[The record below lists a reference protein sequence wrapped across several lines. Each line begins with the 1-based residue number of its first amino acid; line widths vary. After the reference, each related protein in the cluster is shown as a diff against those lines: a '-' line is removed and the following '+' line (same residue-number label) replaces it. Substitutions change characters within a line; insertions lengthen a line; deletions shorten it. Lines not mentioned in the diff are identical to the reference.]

1 MTTTTTTT
9 YDAKNILAEVAA
21 SNGWTVEQTGVE
33 QGFPI
38 FRYASK
44 DRAIAI
50 FIAWKAVGDS
60 HVSVG
65 ASVRY
70 LSTTT
75 YDVSERQLR
84 GAGALVDARRI
95 IEGGSPE

>member
-1 MTTTTTTT
+1 MTATATT
-9 YDAKNILAEVAA
+9 YDAKNILAEAA
-21 SNGWTVEQTGVE
+21 ANNGWTVEQTGIE

-65 ASVRY
+65 SSVRY
-70 LSTTT
+70 LDSATFE
-75 YDVSERQLR
+75 VSERQLR
-84 GAGALVDARRI
+84 GAGALVAARKI